1 MSQPFS
7 AWQRGLRQPNLLV
20 GMLLSSC
27 LLLCALLSLIW
38 TPWDPYAMNME
49 AKLLQPDSQHW
60 LGTDAFGRDV
70 LSQLM
75 VGARSSIAVGVIAVG
90 IGLVFGVALGLL
102 ASALRGWVEEVI
114 MRLSDFTF
122 AFPAICWPS

>member
-38 TPWDPYAMNME
+38 TPWDP
-49 AKLLQPDSQHW
+49 
-60 LGTDAFGRDV
+60 
-70 LSQLM
+70 
-75 VGARSSIAVGVIAVG
+75 
-90 IGLVFGVALGLL
+90 
-102 ASALRGWVEEVI
+102 
-114 MRLSDFTF
+114 
-122 AFPAICWPS
+122 